1 MIIGLDHTGL
11 AVRDL
16 DAARDTFSALGFTLT
31 PRELLTRPGPDGK
44 QVSTGAANHVFML
57 ERGYQELITITDP
70 SAGHML
76 LPRLDR
82 YWGLHIVILESDDA
96 ESDRAAMAKRGI
108 PVSECTTWGREVPG
122 QGEARF
128 RFFVVAD
135 SEAPECVLGIVQHL
149 TPEKI
154 RPPELLAHRNRA
166 KAIVGCTLCVRDAA
180 EASTRYARILGLP
193 TSGTFRFPGGT
204 YLALAEHATLAARH
218 PGAELPAAPS
228 LAAVEF
234 AVRDMAALESG
245 GVPLVRDGASRRL
258 SPSLGFGAVIAFSP
272 A

>member
-1 MIIGLDHTGL
+1 MILGLDHTGL

-16 DAARDTFSALGFTLT
+16 DAARDTFTALGFTLT

-70 SAGHML
+70 MAGHML
-76 LPRLDR
+76 LPRLER

-96 ESDRAAMAKRGI
+96 EADRAAMAGRGV
-108 PVSECTTWGREVPG
+108 PVSDCTTWGREVPG

-128 RFFVVAD
+128 RFYVVAD

-154 RPPELLAHRNRA
+154 RTPELLAHRNRA
-166 KAIVGCTLCVRDAA
+166 KAILGCTLCVKDAA
-180 EASTRYARILGLP
+180 EASGRYARILGLP
-193 TSGTFRFPGGT
+193 AAATFRFAGGT
-204 YLALAEHATLAARH
+204 YLALASRADLAARH
-218 PGAELPAAPS
+218 PGAELPPAPS

-234 AVRDMAALESG
+234 AVGDMGALEAS
-245 GVPLVRDGASRRL
+245 GVPLVRDGASLRIA
-258 SPSLGFGAVIAFSP
+258 PSLGIGAVVTIA
-272 A
+272 

>member
-16 DAARDTFSALGFTLT
+16 DAARDTFAALGFTLT

-76 LPRLDR
+76 LPRLQR

-96 ESDRAAMAKRGI
+96 ESDRAAMAARGVA
-108 PVSECTTWGREVPG
+108 VSECTTWSREVPG

-128 RFFVVAD
+128 RFYVVAD
-135 SEAPECVLGIVQHL
+135 AEAPECVLGIVQHL

-154 RPPELLAHRNRA
+154 RTPELLAHRNRA
-166 KAIVGCTLCVRDAA
+166 KAIVGCTLCVRDVA
-180 EASTRYARILGLP
+180 EASRRYARILGLP
-193 TSGTFRFPGGT
+193 PAETFRFAGGT
-204 YLALAEHATLAARH
+204 WFALAGHPALAARH
-218 PGAELPAAPS
+218 PGADLPPAPS

-234 AVRDMAALESG
+234 AVGDMGFIDASG
-245 GVPLVRDGASRRL
+245 VALVREGASRRL
-258 SPSLGFGAVIAFSP
+258 APSLGFGGVVSFSP